1 MALEM
6 APVMDSAMAPEMAQR
21 PGAVPILYSFRRC
34 PYAIRARL
42 ALQLAGLRPGLDL
55 ELREVALRA
64 KPPELLQA
72 SAKGTVPVLVLPASG
87 DQGST
92 VLDQSLAIMAWALD
106 RHDPGDWQRLGP
118 GAAAAEKRQD
128 MAALI
133 EQNDGPF
140 KYHLDRFKYAGRY
153 PAGEPGDH
161 RAAALAILRQW
172 NRRLEQ
178 AGAGT
183 GEMTGEIAGAGARK
197 MTEEMAGKAAGR
209 YASGDGAKEIAE
221 EMPDEIP
228 DEMPQEMASDGR
240 DCTYLGWGRGPWLLG
255 ERPSLADAALLPFV
269 RQFRLADPSGFDAE
283 SDLSALQRWLHQG
296 ITSAA
301 MAAVLAPPWGLRQPW
316 RSPSWI
322 YHLALAEE
330 WQEAQRQGSYRRS
343 TRGLSL
349 EQVGFI
355 HASRADQLAATYR
368 RFYGDAGP
376 VTLLTIDP
384 QQLTAPL
391 RYEPAPQR
399 GGDAGSDRSAEAGG
413 EERAEKVGD
422 ESSEGGEKGN
432 ELFPHIY
439 GPLPLEAVLNAEP
452 FALGDSP

>member
-1 MALEM
+1 MAH
-6 APVMDSAMAPEMAQR
+6 R

-42 ALQLAGLRPGLDL
+42 ALQVAGLRPGLDL

-72 SAKGTVPVLVLPASG
+72 SAKGTVPVLLIPANSA
-87 DQGST
+87 QGSS
-92 VLDQSLAIMAWALD
+92 VLDQSLTIMAWALE

-118 GAAAAEKRQD
+118 GPAAAEQRRQ

-153 PAGEPGDH
+153 PAGELGEH
-161 RAAALAILRQW
+161 RAAALAILSQW
-172 NRRLEQ
+172 NRRLEEG
-178 AGAGT
+178 GAGNPD
-183 GEMTGEIAGAGARK
+183 G
-197 MTEEMAGKAAGR
+197 AAG
-209 YASGDGAKEIAE
+209 
-221 EMPDEIP
+221 
-228 DEMPQEMASDGR
+228 DGR
-240 DCTYLGWGRGPWLLG
+240 DCTALGSVRGPWLLG

-283 SDLSALQRWLHQG
+283 SDLTALQRWLHQG

-330 WQEAQRQGSYRRS
+330 WQAAQRQGSYRRS

-384 QQLTAPL
+384 QRLTAPL
-391 RYEPAPQR
+391 RFEPAPE
-399 GGDAGSDRSAEAGG
+399 AGSDAGTEAGAEGRADMEGEGIVVAGG
-413 EERAEKVGD
+413 EESA
-422 ESSEGGEKGN
+422 EGGEKGG
-432 ELFPHIY
+432 ELFPHLY
-439 GPLPLEAVLNAEP
+439 GPLPLEAVLTAEP
-452 FALGDSP
+452 FALGDLP

>member
-1 MALEM
+1 
-6 APVMDSAMAPEMAQR
+6 
-21 PGAVPILYSFRRC
+21 
-34 PYAIRARL
+34 
-42 ALQLAGLRPGLDL
+42 
-55 ELREVALRA
+55 
-64 KPPELLQA
+64 
-72 SAKGTVPVLVLPASG
+72 
-87 DQGST
+87 
-92 VLDQSLAIMAWALD
+92 MAWALE

-118 GAAAAEKRQD
+118 GPAAAEQRRQ

-153 PAGEPGDH
+153 PAGELGEH

-172 NRRLEQ
+172 NRRLEEGGAGNLDGA
-178 AGAGT
+178 AGAT
-183 GEMTGEIAGAGARK
+183 
-197 MTEEMAGKAAGR
+197 
-209 YASGDGAKEIAE
+209 
-221 EMPDEIP
+221 
-228 DEMPQEMASDGR
+228 DGR
-240 DCTYLGWGRGPWLLG
+240 DWTDMGSVRGPWLLG

-269 RQFRLADPSGFDAE
+269 RQFRLADPSGFDTE
-283 SDLSALQRWLHQG
+283 TDLTALQRWLHQG

-330 WQEAQRQGSYRRS
+330 WQAAQRQGSYRRS

-384 QQLTAPL
+384 QRLTAPL
-391 RYEPAPQR
+391 RYEPAPQG
-399 GGDAGSDRSAEAGG
+399 GGDAGSERSDEAGG
-413 EERAEKVGD
+413 EERAEKVG
-422 ESSEGGEKGN
+422 ERSSEGGEKGS

-439 GPLPLEAVLNAEP
+439 GPLPLAAVLATEP
-452 FALGDSP
+452 FAPGDSP

>member
-1 MALEM
+1 MAG
-6 APVMDSAMAPEMAQR
+6 QR

-72 SAKGTVPVLVLPASG
+72 SAKGTVPVLLIPANSA
-87 DQGST
+87 QGSS
-92 VLDQSLAIMAWALD
+92 VLDQSLTIMAWALE

-118 GAAAAEKRQD
+118 GPAAAEQRRQ

-140 KYHLDRFKYAGRY
+140 KYHLDRFKYAHRY
-153 PAGEPGDH
+153 PAAEPGEH

-172 NRRLEQ
+172 NLRLEEGGAGPPEGA
-178 AGAGT
+178 AGAT
-183 GEMTGEIAGAGARK
+183 
-197 MTEEMAGKAAGR
+197 
-209 YASGDGAKEIAE
+209 
-221 EMPDEIP
+221 
-228 DEMPQEMASDGR
+228 DGR
-240 DCTYLGWGRGPWLLG
+240 DWTDLGWGRGPWLLG

-269 RQFRLADPSGFDAE
+269 RQFRLADPSGFDTE
-283 SDLSALQRWLHQG
+283 TDLTALQRWLHQG

-330 WQEAQRQGSYRRS
+330 WQAAQRQGSYRRS

-384 QQLTAPL
+384 QRLTAPL
-391 RYEPAPQR
+391 RYEPAPQG
-399 GGDAGSDRSAEAGG
+399 GGDAGSERSDEAGG
-413 EERAEKVGD
+413 EERAEKVG
-422 ESSEGGEKGN
+422 ERSSEGGEKGS

-439 GPLPLEAVLNAEP
+439 GPLPLAAVLATEP
-452 FALGDSP
+452 FAPGDSP

>member
-1 MALEM
+1 
-6 APVMDSAMAPEMAQR
+6 MAPEMAQR

-72 SAKGTVPVLVLPASG
+72 SAKGTVPVLQIPANSA
-87 DQGST
+87 QGPT
-92 VLDQSLAIMAWALD
+92 VLDQSLAIMTWALD

-153 PAGEPGDH
+153 PAGEPGEH

-183 GEMTGEIAGAGARK
+183 GEMTGEIAGA
-197 MTEEMAGKAAGR
+197 
-209 YASGDGAKEIAE
+209 
-221 EMPDEIP
+221 
-228 DEMPQEMASDGR
+228 SDGR
-240 DCTYLGWGRGPWLLG
+240 DCTDLGWGRGPWLLG

>member
-6 APVMDSAMAPEMAQR
+6 APAMAQR
-21 PGAVPILYSFRRC
+21 PGALPILYSFRRC

-42 ALQLAGLRPGLDL
+42 ALQVAGLRPGLDL

-64 KPPELLQA
+64 KPPELLRA
-72 SAKGTVPVLVLPASG
+72 STKGTVPVLLIPASG
-87 DQGST
+87 DQGFT
-92 VLDQSLAIMAWALD
+92 VLEQSLAIMTWALD

-118 GAAAAEKRQD
+118 GPAAAEQRRQ

-140 KYHLDRFKYAGRY
+140 KHHLDRFKYAGRY
-153 PAGEPGDH
+153 PAGEPGEH
-161 RAAALAILRQW
+161 RAAALAILRRW

-178 AGAGT
+178 AGA
-183 GEMTGEIAGAGARK
+183 EIPDGAAGAGARRISEK
-197 MTEEMAGKAAGR
+197 MHQEMVAAGR
-209 YASGDGAKEIAE
+209 DSAA
-221 EMPDEIP
+221 
-228 DEMPQEMASDGR
+228 
-240 DCTYLGWGRGPWLLG
+240 LGSVRGPWLLG

-283 SDLSALQRWLHQG
+283 SDLSALQRWLHNG
-296 ITSAA
+296 MTSSA

-322 YHLALAEE
+322 YHLALTEE
-330 WQEAQRQGSYRRS
+330 WQAAQRQGSYRRS

-355 HASRADQLAATYR
+355 HASRADQLSATYR

-384 QQLTAPL
+384 QRLTAPL
-391 RYEPAPQR
+391 RFEPAPQG
-399 GGDAGSDRSAEAGG
+399 GGDAGSERSAEAGAEG
-413 EERAEKVGD
+413 RAEKVG
-422 ESSEGGEKGN
+422 ERSSEGGEKGG

-452 FALGDSP
+452 FAPGDLP

>member
-1 MALEM
+1 M
-6 APVMDSAMAPEMAQR
+6 MAQR

-72 SAKGTVPVLVLPASG
+72 SAKGTVPVLLIPANSA
-87 DQGST
+87 QGSS
-92 VLDQSLAIMAWALD
+92 VLDQSLTIMAWALE

-118 GAAAAEKRQD
+118 GPAAAEQRRQ

-140 KYHLDRFKYAGRY
+140 KYHLDRFKYAHRY
-153 PAGEPGDH
+153 PAAEPGEH

-172 NRRLEQ
+172 NLRLEEGGAGPPEGA
-178 AGAGT
+178 AGAT
-183 GEMTGEIAGAGARK
+183 
-197 MTEEMAGKAAGR
+197 
-209 YASGDGAKEIAE
+209 
-221 EMPDEIP
+221 
-228 DEMPQEMASDGR
+228 DGR
-240 DCTYLGWGRGPWLLG
+240 DWTDLGWGRGPWLLG

-269 RQFRLADPSGFDAE
+269 RQFRLADPSGFDTE
-283 SDLSALQRWLHQG
+283 TDLTALQRWLHQG

-330 WQEAQRQGSYRRS
+330 WQAAQRQGSYRRS

-384 QQLTAPL
+384 QRLTAPL
-391 RYEPAPQR
+391 RYEPAPQG
-399 GGDAGSDRSAEAGG
+399 GGDAGSERSAEAGAEG
-413 EERAEKVGD
+413 RAEKVG
-422 ESSEGGEKGN
+422 ERSSEGGEKGS

-439 GPLPLEAVLNAEP
+439 GPLPLAAVLATEP
-452 FALGDSP
+452 FAPGDSP

>member
-1 MALEM
+1 MA
-6 APVMDSAMAPEMAQR
+6 AQR
-21 PGAVPILYSFRRC
+21 PGALPILYSFRRC

-42 ALQLAGLRPGLDL
+42 ALEVAGLRPGLDL

-64 KPPELLQA
+64 KPPELLRA
-72 SAKGTVPVLVLPASG
+72 SAKGTVPVLLIPASG
-87 DQGST
+87 DQGFT
-92 VLDQSLAIMAWALD
+92 VLDQSLAIMTWALD
-106 RHDPGDWQRLGP
+106 RHDPADWQRLGP
-118 GAAAAEKRQD
+118 GPAAAEQRRQ

-153 PAGEPGDH
+153 PAAEPGEH

-172 NRRLEQ
+172 NRRLEE
-178 AGAGT
+178 AGAGNLD
-183 GEMTGEIAGAGARK
+183 GATGARK
-197 MTEEMAGKAAGR
+197 MTEEMAGKAAGKR
-209 YASGDGAKEIAE
+209 ASGDGAKEIAA
-221 EMPDEIP
+221 EMP
-228 DEMPQEMASDGR
+228 DEMPQEMVAAGR
-240 DCTYLGWGRGPWLLG
+240 DWTALGWGRGPWLLG

-283 SDLSALQRWLHQG
+283 SDLSALQRWLHNG
-296 ITSAA
+296 MTSSA

-322 YHLALAEE
+322 YHLALVEE

-384 QQLTAPL
+384 QRLTAPL
-391 RYEPAPQR
+391 RYEPAPQG
-399 GGDAGSDRSAEAGG
+399 GGDAESERSAEAGG
-413 EERAEKVGD
+413 V
-422 ESSEGGEKGN
+422 ESTEAGGEGSTEGVEKGS

-439 GPLPLEAVLNAEP
+439 GPLPLAAVLTAEP
-452 FALGDSP
+452 FAPGDLP